1 MPLPPHRLSFRTRK
15 VQLLPHIRTQIMDKL
30 ALHAAP
36 AERSQSR
43 LGNRRLKPPLSLTH
57 HRIAIPQ
64 QRLIIKLQGL
74 KEKSLVNETLE
85 KVDALKPIADKL
97 GATLAQLGLAWCVA
111 NEHCSTVIMGA
122 TKEHQVCIHIHTD
135 ASVCLCPC

>member
-1 MPLPPHRLSFRTRK
+1 MKTGCS
-15 VQLLPHIRTQIMDKL
+15 
-30 ALHAAP
+30 
-36 AERSQSR
+36 
-43 LGNRRLKPPLSLTH
+43 
-57 HRIAIPQ
+57 
-64 QRLIIKLQGL
+64 LQGL

-122 TKEHQVCIHIHTD
+122 TKEHQVCTHTYTH
-135 ASVCLCPC
+135 AYRCLFSC